1 MSHDPNAVTDHYGRT
16 DLTESILNALRAA
29 DIDVEHLSLD
39 DLAPVEEFH
48 IGGREATTELAQLA
62 KIDRSDRVLD
72 IGCGIG
78 GPARA
83 LAAMYGCRVTGVDLT
98 EPFCEAATELNR
110 RTGLSDLIEIHH
122 GSALDLPLADA
133 SIDVVWMQ
141 HVSMNIEDKA
151 GLYCEARRVLVP
163 EGRVAIYEILAG
175 PGGEIHF
182 PVPWARAREI
192 SFLATPQQLQQTL
205 VDSGLQKRDW
215 IDVTSEATSW
225 FSNMLQRIAVE
236 GSPPLS
242 LATLMGADFS
252 AMAQNVLRNLKEDR
266 LRVVRAIYLPV

>member
-163 EGRVAIYEILAG
+163 EGRVAIYEVMVLSEEIKDFVLNGASTAELKREAIR
-175 PGGEIHF
+175 GGM
-182 PVPWARAREI
+182 V
-192 SFLATPQQLQQTL
+192 TL
-205 VDSGLQKRDW
+205 RRSALNKLLEGTTTL
-215 IDVTSEATSW
+215 SEVHRVS
-225 FSNMLQRIAVE
+225 S
-236 GSPPLS
+236 
-242 LATLMGADFS
+242 ADNF
-252 AMAQNVLRNLKEDR
+252 
-266 LRVVRAIYLPV
+266 